1 MHCTDDE
8 NISLKMMNYHHQR
21 MNPWTRT
28 SKITLQMMNFVLQ
41 MMTFAFKC
49 FVVVVAVVYLD
60 FSSRIACLF
69 FKNDGNCMK
78 NDGFCIKMMI

>member
-1 MHCTDDE
+1 
-8 NISLKMMNYHHQR
+8 
-21 MNPWTRT
+21 
-28 SKITLQMMNFVLQ
+28 MMNFVLQ